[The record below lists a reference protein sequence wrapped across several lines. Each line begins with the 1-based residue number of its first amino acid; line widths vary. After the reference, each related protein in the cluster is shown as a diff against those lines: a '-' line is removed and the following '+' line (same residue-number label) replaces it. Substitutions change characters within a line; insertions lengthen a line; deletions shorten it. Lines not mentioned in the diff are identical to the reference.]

1 VFERF
6 TERARQVVVLAQDE
20 ARGLRHN
27 YIGTEHL
34 LLGLLREEKGIA
46 ARVLAGF
53 DVTLDEV
60 RSQIA
65 RIVGPGDE
73 PATGQ
78 IPFTPRAKKVLEL
91 ALREAMQLQSSFIG
105 TEHLLLGIAREN
117 QGVASRILLDFD
129 VDADEIRSGVLKA
142 LGSRPGSRSPTE
154 EAEPKEF
161 DLGPSMPFPGEG
173 RRFRLLEGWLLFGV
187 SLGIGILVGWA
198 IWGL

>member
-20 ARGLRHN
+20 ARHLKHN

-34 LLGLLREEKGIA
+34 LLGLLREEKGVG

-53 DVTLDEV
+53 GVTLDGV
-60 RSQIA
+60 RGQVA

-73 PATGQ
+73 TVTGQ

-91 ALREAMQLQSSFIG
+91 SLREAMQLQSGYIG

-129 VDADEIRSGVLKA
+129 ADADKIRSAVVEA
-142 LGSRPGSRSPTE
+142 LGGRAAFVSGGD
-154 EAEPKEF
+154 EPLHERMVAAPW
-161 DLGPSMPFPGEG
+161 LEPIG
-173 RRFRLLEGWLLFGV
+173 RRSSPVLVGWLLFGV
-187 SLGIGILVGWA
+187 SLGIGVLVGWA

>member
-1 VFERF
+1 MFERF

-20 ARGLRHN
+20 ARNLKHN

-34 LLGLLREEKGIA
+34 LLGLLREKEGLA
-46 ARVLAGF
+46 ARVLESL
-53 DVTLDEV
+53 DVTLEEV
-60 RSQIA
+60 RNQIA

-117 QGVASRILLDFD
+117 QGVASRILLDLD
-129 VDADEIRSGVLKA
+129 VDADKIRSGVFKA
-142 LGSRPGSRSPTE
+142 LGGRPAARSPFE
-154 EAEPKEF
+154 EAGPMEF
-161 DLGPSMPFPGEG
+161 DLGPSMPFPSEG
-173 RRFRLLEGWLLFGV
+173 RRFRLLEGWLLFGA
-187 SLGIGILVGWA
+187 SLGIGVLIGWA